1 MMPLL
6 AALLVWAAVPAHA
19 FAAEPLGRLFL
30 TPERRATLERQ
41 RREGLLDAAAG
52 AGETISLDGT
62 LTRSGGATT
71 IWINGSPRHA
81 AAFAGSRAS
90 APSVRSHRAT
100 VGADVP
106 PSRLRVGESVNRATG
121 ARTDVIAP
129 GAIRIG
135 RPRAGD

>member
-6 AALLVWAAVPAHA
+6 AALLAWAAAPADA

-41 RREGLLDAAAG
+41 RRTGLLEDVST

-62 LTRSGGATT
+62 VTRSGGKTT
-71 IWINGSPRHA
+71 IWINGRPRHEDSVA
-81 AAFAGSRAS
+81 ASQSR
-90 APSVRSHRAT
+90 RAT
-100 VGADVP
+100 VSADVT
-106 PSRLRVGESVNRATG
+106 PSRLRVGESVNRTTG
-121 ARTDVIAP
+121 AQTDVLTP

-135 RPRAGD
+135 RSRAGG